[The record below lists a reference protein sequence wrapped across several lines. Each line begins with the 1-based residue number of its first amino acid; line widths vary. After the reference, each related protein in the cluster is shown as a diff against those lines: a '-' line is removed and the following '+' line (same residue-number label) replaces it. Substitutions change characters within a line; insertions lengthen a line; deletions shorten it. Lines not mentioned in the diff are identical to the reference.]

1 PDELAACYARRR
13 IGARRHA
20 HARRVA
26 GIVDRRDVVGVDGR
40 GGHARVAGRRAGR
53 EDLLH
58 EDAVAVD
65 VVALEPRPAAVG
77 RGVPAEIDLAAAG
90 RGRAERRRHGW
101 GDRVAQRGGRRGRRP
116 RRGRRRRGARR
127 RRQRGGRRRGR
138 ERGGVGGGLRRGRRG
153 RGDGDGEG

>member
-1 PDELAACYARRR
+1 PSTTLFRS
-13 IGARRHA
+13 
-20 HARRVA
+20 
-26 GIVDRRDVVGVDGR
+26 DRRDVVGVDGR

-101 GDRVAQRGGRRGRRP
+101 GDRVAQRGGRRGRR
-116 RRGRRRRGARR
+116 RCRGRRRRGAGRR
-127 RRQRGGRRRGR
+127 RGRGGRRRRPRGDGR
-138 ERGGVGGGLRRGRRG
+138 GRAPGRGRRGAGGAGRRG
-153 RGDGDGEG
+153 RGGGGRAP